1 MSSVSTP
8 EKAIEYFN
16 RDTLKTFLT
25 RRQEPAWMVKFR
37 EEALSLFEMLP
48 WPTTADEEWRR
59 TNISNISFGDF
70 HFLENEVPAAGTQ
83 AGQVDGL
90 AGRIHFRGYV
100 PSEAVLSPELQQKG
114 VVFTTLADA
123 VNSHPELIRE
133 YFMTRNVRPG
143 EGKFEALHAAFW
155 THGVVLYVP
164 RNVEIEQPFL
174 TIFEEVGEQKAT
186 FPHVLV
192 ILEPGARAAFLSE
205 IISGDKGAVFR
216 NSVINLFVQDN
227 AALKYAEVQ
236 NLNESSYN
244 FMNGWS
250 ELQRDAHIYSLI
262 GTFGSKLTKNRLG
275 GGAMGPG
282 ADAELHGVYFAHHK
296 QHFDQRTIQYHEAP
310 HARTNVF
317 YKGVVKDKAHTIYQG
332 LIRVFK
338 GAQKTDAYQQN
349 KNLSLNDG
357 ARADSIPSLEIEAND
372 VRCTHGATVGKVNEE
387 EVFYLMSRGLPRAE
401 AKKLLVEGF
410 LDEVILQAPQ
420 VIQDILHPWVA
431 RKLESI
437 QE

>member
-1 MSSVSTP
+1 MSTVRTP
-8 EKAIEYFN
+8 EKSIEYFN
-16 RDTLKTFLT
+16 RETLKKFLALREEPEWMHTF
-25 RRQEPAWMVKFR
+25 RQE
-37 EEALSLFEMLP
+37 ALNLFEVLP
-48 WPTTADEEWRR
+48 WPTTSDEEWRR
-59 TNISNISFGDF
+59 TNISNIPFERF
-70 HFLENEVPAAGTQ
+70 QFLEESVAAKGTR
-83 AGQVDGL
+83 AGN
-90 AGRIHFRGYV
+90 AGKLSGKIRFRGYTPV
-100 PSEAVLSPELQQKG
+100 EAVVDENLAQKG
-114 VVFTTLADA
+114 VVFTTLVEALH
-123 VNSHPELIRE
+123 SHPELIQE

-164 RNVEIEQPFL
+164 RNVEIEKPFL
-174 TIFEEVGEQKAT
+174 TIFEEIGEENAT

-192 ILEPGARAAFLSE
+192 ILEAGARAAFLSE
-205 IISGDKGAVFR
+205 IISDGEGAVFR
-216 NSVINLFVQDN
+216 NSVVNLFVQDN

-236 NLNESSYN
+236 NLNENSYN

-250 ELQRDAHIYSLI
+250 ELQRDAHIYSLV

-275 GGAMGPG
+275 GGAMGSG
-282 ADAELHGVYFAHHK
+282 ADAELHGVYFAHK
-296 QHFDQRTIQYHEAP
+296 QQHFDQRTIQYHEAP
-310 HARTNVF
+310 GARTNVF

-387 EVFYLMSRGLPRAE
+387 EVFYLMSRGLPRSE
-401 AKKLLVEGF
+401 AKRLLVEGF
-410 LDEVILQAPQ
+410 LDEVILMAPQ
-420 VIQDILHPWVA
+420 EIQEIVHPWVA

-437 QE
+437 